1 MCFLVVESTV
11 DDESLVVL
19 LLLVVFSFK
28 SMLVSALITASVPRP
43 APESCVR
50 LRRDDEFNEVDVSN
64 GGGGGGA
71 MGPPPPA
78 APPPLLE
85 PFDDELLCVLVR
97 LELPE

>member
-11 DDESLVVL
+11 DEESLVVL
-19 LLLVVFSFK
+19 VVLSFR

-50 LRRDDEFNEVDVSN
+50 LRREFNEADVIN
-64 GGGGGGA
+64 GGGGGGGA
-71 MGPPPPA
+71 IDPPA

-85 PFDDELLCVLVR
+85 PFDDELLWVLVR
-97 LELPE
+97 RELPE